1 MYSFRALP
9 TALEESSVWPWNC
22 RVTSRHIYAHAE
34 FKKWNPTP
42 RQEQNLTLGLLA
54 SYWACSPCLELAGG
68 WRSLLAKAKRD
79 STGGGIC
86 TSRPGLEVAAAPDQR
101 IPNMDSSMHAS
112 LASSANTPQAGTF
125 YSSQIKLLP
134 VGTLSSLKPL
144 NCPWPGVPT
153 PHPFTNHTL
162 HLGDSHLL
170 TWHHLWD
177 CFPDPLRV
185 PTALLTCR

>member
-1 MYSFRALP
+1 M
-9 TALEESSVWPWNC
+9 
-22 RVTSRHIYAHAE
+22 
-34 FKKWNPTP
+34 
-42 RQEQNLTLGLLA
+42 
-54 SYWACSPCLELAGG
+54 
-68 WRSLLAKAKRD
+68 LAKAKRD

-125 YSSQIKLLP
+125 YSSPIKLLP

-162 HLGDSHLL
+162 HTPTCLNDTISGIASLTPYVYPQHSLLVVKFIILAGSQLCISLSPPPTSGSKLYIFHL
-170 TWHHLWD
+170 HLS
-177 CFPDPLRV
+177 
-185 PTALLTCR
+185 